1 MVRPLTVV
9 FGAALCL
16 AACAPH
22 PRKEAAA
29 PKAEPY
35 RSGPLPSGV
44 WGIGPIRAGT
54 PFSPAAIRALFPGAE
69 VRETVLPVAG
79 DTTVTAIIVSVGGTD
94 WLEIDDG
101 AQSNDDDDDDDAD
114 QPPAITSVRA
124 LGGPV
129 RGPHG
134 EPLGLPWTRASFDL
148 SECDAGGERDR
159 DTVFCARPGEGAV
172 IYQFG
177 VRGWDSEE
185 LPSSSAMRAGGYL
198 KAIIWAP
205 KGTQAGS

>member
-1 MVRPLTVV
+1 MVRQTTVV
-9 FGAALCL
+9 FGAAALL

-22 PRKEAAA
+22 PRKEGPA
-29 PKAEPY
+29 PPPAPY
-35 RSGPLPSGV
+35 RSGPLLVGA
-44 WGIGPIRAGT
+44 WGAGPIRAGT
-54 PFSPAAIRALFPGAE
+54 PFAPGAVERLFPGAA

-79 DTTVTAIIVSVGGTD
+79 DTTTRALIVSVGGTD

-101 AQSNDDDDDDDAD
+101 SQSNDADDDDAAA
-114 QPPAITSVRA
+114 PPAITAVRA
-124 LGGPV
+124 MAGPV

-134 EPLGLPWTRASFDL
+134 EGLGLAWPKAGFDL

-159 DTVFCARPGEGAV
+159 DTVFCARPGEGTV

-185 LPSSSAMRAGGYL
+185 MPSSAAMRAGGYL

-205 KGTQAGS
+205 NGTGGS